1 LVELDGGAGE
11 DDDDDGGVNVLFLVL
26 STGDVVIGYLVSG
39 RPLNPVQWT

>member
-26 STGDVVIGYLVSG
+26 STGDVVIGYFSK
-39 RPLNPVQWT
+39 RAAPVQWT